1 MKTERLLPILVGLL
15 LVAQAVLAL
24 LSWFLS
30 ATSMAGSVRTLISAE
45 GVRWFCA
52 TLTHVVGSPFLACLI
67 FMAMA
72 WGTLSRCRPAAQ
84 HAPSARRRLA
94 FRLALVVLLICLVLI
109 ALVAFVP
116 HAMLL
121 SATGH
126 LWPSPFSR
134 ALVPLFCICAIAVAA
149 VYGRASRA
157 FLSFADVVRSWAVG
171 VASASPL
178 LVLYVFG
185 VVFYASLRF
194 VFQ

>member
-15 LVAQAVLAL
+15 IVAQAVLAL

-30 ATSMAGSVRTLISAE
+30 ATSMAGSVHSLISAE

-52 TLTHVVGSPFLACLI
+52 NLTHIIGSPLLACLLLLS
-67 FMAMA
+67 MA
-72 WGTLSRCRPAAQ
+72 WGTVSRCRIAAP
-84 HAPSARRRLA
+84 HAPLARRRLA
-94 FRLALVVLLICLVLI
+94 RRMAIVVLLVCLILI
-109 ALVAFVP
+109 GLLAFVP

-134 ALVPLFCICAIAVAA
+134 ALVPLFCLCAIAVAA

-171 VASASPL
+171 VASASPF
-178 LVLYVFG
+178 LVLYVFI
-185 VVFYASLRF
+185 VVFYESLRY